1 MVPPTHTMTT
11 ELRLLISYSLWNKS
25 VILNSL
31 ADKIK
36 LSPSLSKF
44 KTKLNTYSMIY
55 GVRGVRGLG
64 QEREN

>member
-1 MVPPTHTMTT
+1 M
-11 ELRLLISYSLWNKS
+11 
-25 VILNSL
+25 ILNSL

-44 KTKLNTYSMIY
+44 KTELNTYSMIY